1 MKNRFQALKRVLS
14 LIMVFAMVI
23 GFVPAVASAAGE
35 TKTVYFQ
42 NNWKWTD
49 VCAYTYD
56 VATNVFIG
64 KAWPGTQMEFVE
76 NDGTYDIYKLEIPAN
91 VTGLVINGIKNDGS
105 GNRDQTPDIKNTSIV
120 FDTKCYYMEWNNGNA
135 VKTFDYTPPV
145 VEYNVTISLTDLTKT
160 AGAAKATKGVDYTA
174 SFSANEGF
182 GLPETIEVKVGGSV
196 ISGYTY
202 ADGTLTIPGALVTG
216 DISIT
221 AAGVEEPQ
229 GTTAYFVNSSNW
241 TTVNAYAWNDSG
253 NNTWPGAAMTKTSD
267 TVNGAD
273 VYSITFDTEYT
284 KIIFNNGSSQ
294 TADLALEAGKYYD
307 LATNKWYNS
316 LNEIPA
322 PTPVAKD
329 YYLIGYINGADYG
342 CEADYA
348 NMGDYKFVD
357 GKLTATFTQDS
368 YVFLKTTD
376 NAEWF
381 MAESYISTNSGT
393 FKNTSTGTS
402 EKMLVPG
409 GTEWEFTLVENAD
422 GTLTLSYAE
431 KQEEGPYT
439 AIFHF
444 ANTIG
449 WSPVNLYVW
458 NDDGATTGS
467 WPGAAMSKID
477 ENGYLTMTV
486 TYEAAENKGL
496 NYIFNN
502 GSAQTIDL
510 ALAADLFDETAKT
523 AEVWIELDPTPN
535 ASGKYILKQIKDEPL
550 DDVLLAVSP
559 RVNGTSVTF
568 EFAAPAGAT
577 SVDVRGTF
585 TDEVWT
591 PVAMTKNARG
601 LYTVTVDD
609 LEPGIYEYK
618 FVVNNTDWYTDPA
631 NGKTNAE
638 GNSVFT
644 ILDPDAEDTNIV
656 KIHIFYNR
664 ADGIYFQEDV
674 DGDMDGTWNI
684 SVWGDSFASQRYDFT
699 PDTNDLD
706 GNGNKDQ
713 MVTTIRVVGR
723 DTAYVAMK
731 PRMSTDT
738 KEWFREESEARVELD
753 NIVSGTIFLYIDSNG
768 QDGKA
773 GNMSYSVITGTDI
786 VTANKVTSAS
796 YDYEKNTVVVTML
809 ETLDGNG
816 AELQVVDNWNSP
828 DTSIVSAV
836 KASGN
841 TYTLTLNKELSLNE
855 VGNYKVKYD
864 NYYYDIAMDD
874 VYASDKFAQ
883 QYTYEGTDLGAN
895 HSVEQTTFKVWAP
908 TASSVNVVLYSTGS
922 DREAGAADRG
932 TWEMTGGTADDKGV
946 WTVTVEGNLHGVYY
960 TYEVTVNRETTEA
973 VDPYARA
980 VGVNG
985 KRGMVIHLDYTDPD
999 GWASDTNPNPVSSQT
1014 DAVIYE
1020 LHVRDFSIDE
1030 SSGIPEAN
1038 RGKYLAFTEEGTT
1051 VNGKG
1056 NTVSGVDY
1064 LEQLGI
1070 THLHLLPVY
1079 DYGSVDETRLN
1090 VPQFNWG
1097 YDPVN
1102 YNVPEGS
1109 YSSNPYDGTVRVNEF
1124 KQMVQSL
1131 HDNGI
1136 SVVMDVV
1143 YNHVYNADQFCFNNI
1158 VPGYFSRPNSS
1169 ASGCGNDTAS
1179 EREMVRKYIVDSVV
1193 YWADEYHI
1201 DGFRFDLVGLL
1212 DAETINAIIT
1222 EVHKTHPNVIFYGE
1236 GWDMDSTNKEPGT
1249 EMAKQHNASK
1259 TPGFAYFSDSMR
1271 NNLAGDNGNSTGFA
1285 SGAGNGGTIAADWMA
1300 NASSWGSV
1308 WSTNPQQV
1316 VQYVS
1321 CHDNYT
1327 LADKLII
1334 STKANDVTD
1343 NIIKM
1348 NNLSAAFYMTAQGI
1362 PFIHAGEEILREKVD
1377 ENGNRAHNS
1386 YNASDYVNHIKW
1398 EDVETYADNVA
1409 YYQGLIAF
1417 RAANP
1422 ALRYASS
1429 DLVSGNVQA
1438 LTTDAKLLVFRVDAN
1453 GTADT
1458 EDEDILVIFN
1468 ANQSSKTVE
1477 LPEGEWTIYVD
1488 GEKAGTTALG
1498 TAEGTVD
1505 VAGISAMVLTT
1516 EDKGEDPKTLPAT
1529 GEKTIYFTN
1538 NKGWEK
1544 VYAYAWTTDANGE
1557 QVYLLGAW
1565 GGTEATFYKNNDY
1578 GQPVYQITIPASE
1591 TGIEGLVF
1599 HSGKGGNDNQTVD
1612 ILPGPDGTGYYPTEQ
1627 NEEGKWNVNSW
1638 TERPPK
1644 LGDAE
1649 DYFLV
1654 GWINQAD
1661 YAGADYKFD
1670 EDGKVTVEFA
1680 VDSYVY
1686 VINGDNSETYMTD
1699 GYQGAVTSAILKD
1712 INKCTMTADKWD
1724 KLLIPGGTEVTITMV
1739 KNNDNTI
1746 TLSYESS
1753 VSGVTDTT
1761 GIQNGVTLHCWNWSF
1776 AEIEENMEAIAELGF
1791 TAVQTSPI
1799 QPLKE
1804 ATNLETNSVGSHWW
1818 VYYQPV
1824 DFVITTDDGNA
1835 LGTKEELASMIETA
1849 HSNGVQVIVDVVANH
1864 LGNKTGN
1871 DLDNTTGN
1879 DLAELIPEYLRKDEY
1894 WHDINTDISDWN
1906 DRYDMTQHC
1915 LTGLP
1920 DLNTANDEIQGY
1932 VVDFLKECIDIGV
1945 DGFRFD
1951 MAKSIETPSDDE
1963 SFASDFWPT
1972 VIGGAETYAEGKG
1985 KDVYMYG
1992 EVLDTAAISISAYTQ
2007 YMSVTDNS
2015 WGNNLRSSVA
2025 GGTANMA
2032 AGYHKAADAS
2042 NLVIWAES
2050 HDTFANDGSSDVSEE
2065 AINMTWALVAAR
2077 ADAMGLYLA
2086 RPETLT
2092 QDIGVASSTGWDNEE
2107 VGEVNKFHNAFDGQ
2121 DEYIDNQGDISYVER
2136 GTSGVVL
2143 VNVKGGACD
2152 VEVDANKIADGTY
2165 TDQITGNTF
2174 TVADG
2179 KISGSIGDTGIAVV
2193 YNVTK
2198 YTITVEDT
2206 TGGTVEVSADEAEA
2220 GETVTVTVTA
2230 DDGKELDAITV
2241 TAEDGT
2247 EITLTNLGD
2256 GRYSFTQPAQDVTV
2270 AASFKDEAVEDR
2282 FQVTIGDSE
2291 SGKVEISTSNPTAG
2305 EKITITVNPDEGCVV
2320 KSVTVKDSAGT
2331 QIPVTDNGNGTYSYT
2346 QPADNVTIEVVFEA
2360 NYKITK
2366 GDGSSAEIGASD
2378 LTFTVNGAF
2387 AKFTGI
2393 EVDGKEV
2400 ATSNYE
2406 AKAGSTIITLKASYL
2421 KTLTE
2426 GEHTI
2431 TVIFTDGEAEGT
2443 FKLTKAKGEASN
2455 DSANTGDG
2463 TNVLLLSV
2471 LATVS
2476 AMAMVVLLQEKKR
2489 KAAR

>member
-1 MKNRFQALKRVLS
+1 M
-14 LIMVFAMVI
+14 
-23 GFVPAVASAAGE
+23 
-35 TKTVYFQ
+35 
-42 NNWKWTD
+42 
-49 VCAYTYD
+49 
-56 VATNVFIG
+56 
-64 KAWPGTQMEFVE
+64 
-76 NDGTYDIYKLEIPAN
+76 
-91 VTGLVINGIKNDGS
+91 
-105 GNRDQTPDIKNTSIV
+105 
-120 FDTKCYYMEWNNGNA
+120 
-135 VKTFDYTPPV
+135 
-145 VEYNVTISLTDLTKT
+145 
-160 AGAAKATKGVDYTA
+160 
-174 SFSANEGF
+174 
-182 GLPETIEVKVGGSV
+182 
-196 ISGYTY
+196 
-202 ADGTLTIPGALVTG
+202 
-216 DISIT
+216 
-221 AAGVEEPQ
+221 
-229 GTTAYFVNSSNW
+229 
-241 TTVNAYAWNDSG
+241 
-253 NNTWPGAAMTKTSD
+253 
-267 TVNGAD
+267 
-273 VYSITFDTEYT
+273 
-284 KIIFNNGSSQ
+284 
-294 TADLALEAGKYYD
+294 
-307 LATNKWYNS
+307 
-316 LNEIPA
+316 
-322 PTPVAKD
+322 
-329 YYLIGYINGADYG
+329 
-342 CEADYA
+342 
-348 NMGDYKFVD
+348 
-357 GKLTATFTQDS
+357 
-368 YVFLKTTD
+368 
-376 NAEWF
+376 
-381 MAESYISTNSGT
+381 
-393 FKNTSTGTS
+393 
-402 EKMLVPG
+402 
-409 GTEWEFTLVENAD
+409 
-422 GTLTLSYAE
+422 
-431 KQEEGPYT
+431 
-439 AIFHF
+439 
-444 ANTIG
+444 
-449 WSPVNLYVW
+449 
-458 NDDGATTGS
+458 
-467 WPGAAMSKID
+467 
-477 ENGYLTMTV
+477 
-486 TYEAAENKGL
+486 
-496 NYIFNN
+496 
-502 GSAQTIDL
+502 
-510 ALAADLFDETAKT
+510 
-523 AEVWIELDPTPN
+523 
-535 ASGKYILKQIKDEPL
+535 
-550 DDVLLAVSP
+550 
-559 RVNGTSVTF
+559 
-568 EFAAPAGAT
+568 
-577 SVDVRGTF
+577 
-585 TDEVWT
+585 
-591 PVAMTKNARG
+591 
-601 LYTVTVDD
+601 
-609 LEPGIYEYK
+609 
-618 FVVNNTDWYTDPA
+618 
-631 NGKTNAE
+631 
-638 GNSVFT
+638 
-644 ILDPDAEDTNIV
+644 
-656 KIHIFYNR
+656 
-664 ADGIYFQEDV
+664 
-674 DGDMDGTWNI
+674 
-684 SVWGDSFASQRYDFT
+684 
-699 PDTNDLD
+699 
-706 GNGNKDQ
+706 
-713 MVTTIRVVGR
+713 
-723 DTAYVAMK
+723 
-731 PRMSTDT
+731 
-738 KEWFREESEARVELD
+738 
-753 NIVSGTIFLYIDSNG
+753 
-768 QDGKA
+768 
-773 GNMSYSVITGTDI
+773 
-786 VTANKVTSAS
+786 
-796 YDYEKNTVVVTML
+796 
-809 ETLDGNG
+809 
-816 AELQVVDNWNSP
+816 
-828 DTSIVSAV
+828 
-836 KASGN
+836 
-841 TYTLTLNKELSLNE
+841 
-855 VGNYKVKYD
+855 
-864 NYYYDIAMDD
+864 
-874 VYASDKFAQ
+874 
-883 QYTYEGTDLGAN
+883 
-895 HSVEQTTFKVWAP
+895 
-908 TASSVNVVLYSTGS
+908 
-922 DREAGAADRG
+922 
-932 TWEMTGGTADDKGV
+932 
-946 WTVTVEGNLHGVYY
+946 
-960 TYEVTVNRETTEA
+960 
-973 VDPYARA
+973 
-980 VGVNG
+980 
-985 KRGMVIHLDYTDPD
+985 
-999 GWASDTNPNPVSSQT
+999 
-1014 DAVIYE
+1014 
-1020 LHVRDFSIDE
+1020 
-1030 SSGIPEAN
+1030 
-1038 RGKYLAFTEEGTT
+1038 
-1051 VNGKG
+1051 
-1056 NTVSGVDY
+1056 
-1064 LEQLGI
+1064 
-1070 THLHLLPVY
+1070 
-1079 DYGSVDETRLN
+1079 
-1090 VPQFNWG
+1090 
-1097 YDPVN
+1097 
-1102 YNVPEGS
+1102 
-1109 YSSNPYDGTVRVNEF
+1109 
-1124 KQMVQSL
+1124 
-1131 HDNGI
+1131 
-1136 SVVMDVV
+1136 
-1143 YNHVYNADQFCFNNI
+1143 
-1158 VPGYFSRPNSS
+1158 
-1169 ASGCGNDTAS
+1169 
-1179 EREMVRKYIVDSVV
+1179 
-1193 YWADEYHI
+1193 
-1201 DGFRFDLVGLL
+1201 
-1212 DAETINAIIT
+1212 
-1222 EVHKTHPNVIFYGE
+1222 
-1236 GWDMDSTNKEPGT
+1236 
-1249 EMAKQHNASK
+1249 
-1259 TPGFAYFSDSMR
+1259 
-1271 NNLAGDNGNSTGFA
+1271 
-1285 SGAGNGGTIAADWMA
+1285 
-1300 NASSWGSV
+1300 
-1308 WSTNPQQV
+1308 
-1316 VQYVS
+1316 
-1321 CHDNYT
+1321 
-1327 LADKLII
+1327 
-1334 STKANDVTD
+1334 
-1343 NIIKM
+1343 
-1348 NNLSAAFYMTAQGI
+1348 
-1362 PFIHAGEEILREKVD
+1362 
-1377 ENGNRAHNS
+1377 
-1386 YNASDYVNHIKW
+1386 
-1398 EDVETYADNVA
+1398 
-1409 YYQGLIAF
+1409 
-1417 RAANP
+1417 
-1422 ALRYASS
+1422 
-1429 DLVSGNVQA
+1429 
-1438 LTTDAKLLVFRVDAN
+1438 
-1453 GTADT
+1453 
-1458 EDEDILVIFN
+1458 VIFN

-1670 EDGKVTVEFA
+1670 EDGKVTVEFD

-1849 HSNGVQVIVDVVANH
+1849 HSYGVQVIVDVVANH
-1864 LGNKTGN
+1864 LGNK
-1871 DLDNTTGN
+1871 TGN

-2107 VGEVNKFHNAFDGQ
+2107 VGKVNKFHNAFDGQ

-2230 DDGKELDAITV
+2230 EDGKELDALTV

-2305 EKITITVNPDEGCVV
+2305 EKVTITVNPDEGCVV